1 MPQYVVR
8 RNKKDDQIVF
18 GAAARA
24 IPMQPVGSV
33 TAQMSSSGNAN
44 NLDLIQTDIGEDT
57 GAEYKL
63 LFDIP
68 FTEFRTRQYN
78 GARTALEAKVSYGT
92 TTATINGINLVTEF
106 QTADNAVGNVGIG
119 TTRADN
125 VILNF
130 GEDNDLQIWHDGND
144 SNICDKGTG
153 NLHISSQ
160 DFTVMWNPNKTIKR
174 AVFGDYNCSFFYGNQ
189 EVLKTVGYGITLT
202 GTLNA
207 TGGVNAG
214 VITATSFNGN
224 GSALTG
230 VVTSIVAGSNITLTG
245 GPTGVV
251 TISSS
256 GGGGGAG
263 IGTNGSVNTSG
274 IITATSFHGSGAGIA
289 YTTISGI
296 PVAELT
302 VNDFAYYQQYAT
314 PGGGS
319 ATPGPQI
326 STVEPPYGNN
336 PFYYGT
342 QLKPGQE
349 MRWTHHSDSSTEKY
363 CLGMWGGS
371 TTFTPTNGFH
381 TSLWSRSARFD
392 HNAVDFGTGNFDSK
406 GFVPSAGT
414 NVNYTISTSTE
425 LSLAYNKYTNKLEV
439 HNVTGGSR
447 EIIATASTAE
457 DGNPV
462 SISFAISDDGALPG
476 ITTVTDYEYPA
487 NWYVGYGATSNTI
500 LANPFSTSAKRD
512 LHPVYWPQKLEPGYE
527 YRFTSLSG
535 SVAEHFYVLGVWS
548 GDTDAAYGGRS
559 YNALNWDT
567 CFSIGTDAVTNL
579 LAPSGADNYFGSGD
593 DNASKNTTVATAT
606 STVFPKGQILTL
618 NYSPDDGKIRLINE
632 TQGYV
637 AFGTSN
643 NAFTGAQTI
652 FMGGKQALVAAP
664 VLVKRDQS
672 WEKIAYR
679 YTSGSTYEWRETTA
693 GQSYVNMSA
702 TRDLLPGQRIEFR
715 VPAGGFN
722 HYYWI
727 AAGGWKGPTGQTDSL
742 GAESDIDNGS
752 DLYWRWD
759 TGEDTS
765 VDNGWTYNTSNS
777 KYDSTGGDWNG
788 GNDYEHHMQYRYR
801 TSDNK
806 VQWWDVTP
814 DNPSAP
820 ERIATST
827 NALGGGAIRMGI
839 ASIQNDIRVA
849 GTHIDLKELIYSNN

>member
-1 MPQYVVR
+1 MSIQIE
-8 RNKKDDQIVF
+8 RNENGNCIVF
-18 GAAARA
+18 KGST
-24 IPMQPVGSV
+24 QPVYW
-33 TAQMSSSGNAN
+33 N
-44 NLDLIQTDIGEDT
+44 NCLS
-57 GAEYKL
+57 A
-63 LFDIP
+63 
-68 FTEFRTRQYN
+68 
-78 GARTALEAKVSYGT
+78 
-92 TTATINGINLVTEF
+92 
-106 QTADNAVGNVGIG
+106 VGIG
-119 TTRADN
+119 TDRISIKNDIRSAGAGKTYYEYFNVKVSDFVDGSGNAFASQAAAITYINNAAQATPSGGGGGGISSSFADN
-125 VILNF
+125 AKLKF
-130 GEDNDLQIWHDGND
+130 GTGNDLEIFHDGTD
-144 SNICDKGTG
+144 SNIADVGTG
-153 NLHISSQ
+153 NLHITSS
-160 DFTVMWNPNKTIKR
+160 DFTTFYNPDKSIKR
-174 AVFGDYNCSFFYGNQ
+174 AVLGDYNCSLFYGNV
-189 EVLKTVGYGITLT
+189 EKLKIVGYGVTVSGNIF
-202 GTLNA
+202 A
-207 TGGVNAG
+207 TGIV
-214 VITATSFNGN
+214 TATE
-224 GSALTG
+224 
-230 VVTSIVAGSNITLTG
+230 
-245 GPTGVV
+245 
-251 TISSS
+251 
-256 GGGGGAG
+256 
-263 IGTNGSVNTSG
+263 
-274 IITATSFHGSGAGIA
+274 FHGSGAGIA

-302 VNDFAYYQQYAT
+302 VNEFEYYQQYAS

-319 ATPGPQI
+319 ATSGSQI

-363 CLGMWGGS
+363 GLGMWGGS
-371 TTFTPTNGFH
+371 TSFTPTNAFH
-381 TSLWSRSARFD
+381 TSLWSRIARFD
-392 HNAVDFGTGNFDSK
+392 HNAVDFAAGSYDSK

-439 HNVTGGSR
+439 HDVTGGSR

-476 ITTVTDYEYPA
+476 ITTVTNYEYPA

-500 LANPFSTSAKRD
+500 IANPFSTSAKRG

-527 YRFTSLSG
+527 YRFTSLNG
-535 SVAEHFYVLGVWS
+535 SVADHFYVLGIWS
-548 GDTDAAYGGRS
+548 GDTAEEYGGRS

-618 NYSPDDGKIRLINE
+618 NYSPTDGKIRLINE

-664 VLVKRDQS
+664 TLVKRDQS

-679 YTSGSTYEWRETTA
+679 YTSGSTWEWRED
-693 GQSYVNMSA
+693 GGDQSYVNMSS
-702 TRDLLPGQRIEFR
+702 TRDLLPGQRIEYR
-715 VPAGGFN
+715 IPAAGYN

-727 AAGGWKGPTGQTDSL
+727 AAGGWQGPTGQTDDLSS
-742 GAESDIDNGS
+742 ATNIDTGS

-759 TGEDTS
+759 TGEDSS
-765 VDNGWTYNTSNS
+765 VSNGWTYNTSNS
-777 KYDSTGGDWNG
+777 KYDSVGGDWNG

-814 DNPSAP
+814 DNPNAP

-839 ASIQNDIRVA
+839 ASIQNDIRTS
-849 GTHIDLKELIYSNN
+849 GTNIDLKELIYSLN